1 MKWLKPYDIFLE
13 AQNQF
18 LPQAQIELKPKSKYN
33 PKNLVNEISV
43 GMLLL
48 NSNFLDDILDR
59 GLKARYSE
67 NSQVFLS
74 DLKSLLLNKNRLKV
88 GKFEGDICV
97 QDDDMSKIT
106 SLFDDLDFEIEK
118 DWNTLIDAR
127 NISRNIGDKLLQDDK
142 LTTDM
147 IKVIY
152 WVGPNKDKEHPEDLV
167 IELESGRQLSIVL
180 NKGLSNSKTSSFNT
194 LGDEILGVEFDKL
207 HKEEY
212 LSKWDKLVQN
222 WVKIIYENANKNI
235 QIHIEKFIDPSRIDS
250 LGYFEYFDLKHN
262 DMRFKNI
269 GEHIKEFD
277 KNILKLSDLLI
288 QVWKNRDTCF
298 MDTERVYKEWME
310 KKIFLLNSKILEHI
324 FTESILKNYAGQ
336 VTKQD
341 DGFKSTDG
349 DIKMRLMKII
359 VEKLGCL
366 ERPMYF
372 FSSKGNIMDF
382 IPSRDLFRKYYD
394 DFGVLFDYHVK
405 MVVDPEDE
413 EKNDFKID
421 IIVNL
426 DGNKLLDLI
435 ISVNFSGGEMSS
447 KLNSKFKFQP
457 VTDFNYILSNKMK
470 GIIDED

>member
-106 SLFDDLDFEIEK
+106 SLFDYLDFEIEK

-142 LTTDM
+142 LTPDM

-222 WVKIIYENANKNI
+222 WVGG
-235 QIHIEKFIDPSRIDS
+235 DS
-250 LGYFEYFDLKHN
+250 DLSLYFEFG
-262 DMRFKNI
+262 FKPT
-269 GEHIKEFD
+269 EEA
-277 KNILKLSDLLI
+277 ILKSQNHSYL
-288 QVWKNRDTCF
+288 T
-298 MDTERVYKEWME
+298 
-310 KKIFLLNSKILEHI
+310 
-324 FTESILKNYAGQ
+324 
-336 VTKQD
+336 
-341 DGFKSTDG
+341 
-349 DIKMRLMKII
+349 
-359 VEKLGCL
+359 
-366 ERPMYF
+366 
-372 FSSKGNIMDF
+372 
-382 IPSRDLFRKYYD
+382 
-394 DFGVLFDYHVK
+394 
-405 MVVDPEDE
+405 
-413 EKNDFKID
+413 
-421 IIVNL
+421 
-426 DGNKLLDLI
+426 
-435 ISVNFSGGEMSS
+435 
-447 KLNSKFKFQP
+447 KFQ
-457 VTDFNYILSNKMK
+457 K
-470 GIIDED
+470 GIRCWPRQSKWENR